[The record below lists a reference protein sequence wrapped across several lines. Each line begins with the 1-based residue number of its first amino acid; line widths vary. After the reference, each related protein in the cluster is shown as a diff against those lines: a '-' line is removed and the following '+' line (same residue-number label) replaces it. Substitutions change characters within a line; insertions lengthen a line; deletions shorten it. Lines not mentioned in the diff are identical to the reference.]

1 MAKIYSLA
9 LIVLISVGIA
19 VAQVPTPTPSP
30 TPDPEGEVVKITTS
44 LIQID
49 VTVTDSKGRIVR
61 DLKPEEIEIYE
72 NGKKQPITNFSFI
85 LNEQSTTRQEAAKVQ
100 PNTPTLPSAP
110 LKTEQVRRTIALIV
124 DDLTLSFESTYQVR
138 RALKKFV
145 DEQMQEGDLVAIIR
159 AGAGIGAL
167 QQFTSDK
174 RMLYAAIERV
184 KWNPSG
190 TGGIGAFPPLQ
201 PPMFGEEQPEEE
213 PGRGERTQEGIEREN
228 NQFRSDVF
236 AAGSLGAVGYVIRGM
251 SELPGRKSVMLLSD
265 GFRLFAKDAGGSIE
279 ATRIQE
285 TIRRL
290 VDQANRASVVIYT
303 LDPRGLQYTG
313 LTAAD
318 DTGGR
323 SPQQVD
329 EKMSERGSDLR
340 DTQDGLIYLARQ
352 TGGTAFINN
361 NDLSGGIRRVLDDQ
375 SYYLI
380 GYEPDESTFDPKNRR
395 FNRLDVKILRKDTRV
410 RYRSGFFGISDEKN
424 IAAKPEAGGPQEVLN
439 ALMSPFATNGVS
451 LRMATLFGS
460 GKQQNAFV
468 RTLLHVTAKDLTMT
482 DAPDGSKLAK
492 FDVLAIGFG
501 DNGVPIEQIGKTYTL
516 TIEKNQVDR
525 FLERGFVYDFVIP
538 IKKPGAYQMR
548 VALRDQASGKIGSA
562 SQFVEVPNIKKDRLL
577 LSGVGLENASV
588 ADWEKQAK
596 DPNSQILNRDPLT
609 DTSLRQ
615 FRTNTILSFG
625 FSIYNA
631 KSSAGKPP
639 SLSSQIRLFKDGVP
653 QFTGEVHPV
662 VLTGQTDMKAISF
675 MSSLVLGTAMT
686 AGDYILEVAVTDNNA
701 KGKNR
706 TATQYIAFEIVD

>member
-1 MAKIYSLA
+1 MNRIISLA
-9 LIVLISVGIA
+9 FLLLCWTA
-19 VAQVPTPTPSP
+19 VTAAQVSSPTPTP
-30 TPDPEGEVVKITTS
+30 TPNPEDDVVKITTS

-72 NGKKQPITNFSFI
+72 NRKKQPITNFSFI
-85 LNEQSTTRQEAAKVQ
+85 LNEQSATQREVRKNQTDAPA
-100 PNTPTLPSAP
+100 LPGVP

-124 DDLTLSFESTYQVR
+124 DDLTLSFECTYQVR

-184 KWNPSG
+184 RWNPSG

-201 PPMFGEEQPEEE
+201 PPLFDEGESEDE
-213 PGRGERTQEGIEREN
+213 PAPGERTPEGIEREN
-228 NQFRSDVF
+228 NQFRNDVF

-265 GFRLFAKDAGGSIE
+265 GFRMFSKDAGGSIE
-279 ATRIQE
+279 ATRIQQS
-285 TIRRL
+285 IRRL

-323 SPQQVD
+323 SAQQID
-329 EKMSERGSDLR
+329 QAMSDRNNDLR
-340 DTQDGLIYLARQ
+340 ETQDGLVYLARQ

-375 SYYLI
+375 SYYLV
-380 GYEPDESTFDPKNRR
+380 GYEPDESTFDPRTRR
-395 FNRLDVKILRKDTRV
+395 FNRLDVKVLRKGTNV
-410 RYRSGFFGISDEKN
+410 RYRSGFFGISDEK
-424 IAAKPEAGGPQEVLN
+424 IVAAPVATGPQAVMT
-439 ALMSPFATNGVS
+439 ALMSPFGANGVS
-451 LRMATLFGS
+451 LSMATLFGS
-460 GKQQNAFV
+460 EKQQNAFV
-468 RTLLHVTAKDLTMT
+468 RTLLHVAANDLTLT
-482 DAPDGSKLAK
+482 DGPNGTKQAK
-492 FDVLAIGFG
+492 FDVLAVAFG
-501 DNGVPIEQIGKTYTL
+501 DNGIPIEQVGKSYTL
-516 TIEKNQVDR
+516 TIEKDRVAR
-525 FLERGFVYDFVIP
+525 FLERGFVYDLVVP

-548 VALRDQASGKIGSA
+548 VALRDSGSNRIGSA
-562 SQFVEVPNIKKDRLL
+562 TQFIEVPNIKKNRLT
-577 LSGVGLENASV
+577 LSGVGLENLSF
-588 ADWEKQAK
+588 ADWEKRSK
-596 DPNSQILNRDPLT
+596 EGNNSNVTSDPLT
-609 DTSLRQ
+609 DTSLRR
-615 FRTNTILSFG
+615 FRNGTVLGFG
-625 FSIYNA
+625 FSIFNA
-631 KSSAGKPP
+631 RFDAAKRPN
-639 SLSSQIRLFKDGVP
+639 LTSQIRLFKDGAP
-653 QFTGEVHPV
+653 IFTGKVNPI
-662 VLTGQTDMKAISF
+662 VLAGQTDMKTISF

-686 AGDYILEVAVTDNNA
+686 AGDYVLEVAVTDNAA

-706 TATQYIAFEIVD
+706 TAAQFIPFEIIE